1 MAERWLS
8 RGALLASASII
19 CLLCVQTPLIH
30 AAEDP
35 DLTKSQQKAHPRR
48 TRATPAEDQ
57 APSSQTHGPQEG
69 LETITVQARKKRED
83 LTKVPVAVS
92 VLTQKQMRLRSIRGI
107 QGISDFT
114 PGFHSDNQTV
124 GRNDRGFNSYTIR
137 GIVSGSTS
145 TRPGVTVFL
154 DGTPIA
160 GGNISGIQGIDHVEV
175 IKGPQS
181 AYFGRSTFAGAIN
194 LITTPPSNQ
203 WHGNIDTEYGNY
215 DTTDDRASVEGPI
228 LPDLLDFRASYRHY
242 STSGQYNDE
251 LEPGIKLG
259 KRSTNSGILEFRA
272 TPTEDLTLNYF
283 LNIWTDDDGPSA
295 QGQLSSG
302 FTNCNL
308 PGGNG
313 LGYTCGQIKG
323 TPTNSFLYDVLP
335 SNRNLIDYVDSPDS
349 TLQNAISP
357 AIINGLGLSRRAY
370 QNHLNFTDRLGQGYT
385 LSGNIA
391 RDENNW
397 IEDQGPIGANNLIV
411 ANPLLGVIPGGP
423 RYETFAIRVDAPDAD
438 LSTEIRLTS
447 PQNNRFKWTFGF
459 NYYQQ
464 RSALSTVADGYFGA
478 QQFSPYTKT
487 DIDTLGVFGSANYD
501 ILRNLTI
508 TAEGRE
514 QWDDVRQDVVLAGGP
529 GPGFK
534 STFSSFSPRFILSYH
549 PIDAVTLYTSYARGF
564 RPGEFN
570 PQFAGATAAQR
581 TQVLQQV
588 PAVSTVVPQEKVDMV
603 EAGVK
608 TLLLHNRLRLIADA
622 YYGDWSNYHI
632 TDQAQTVTDGA
643 ISTVQVVLPGGRILL
658 HGVEAEAA
666 YQVDR
671 HLIVEATFDW
681 AATNIRNDYCI
692 ACLAINGVANN
703 RGNALPGYPVFT
715 GTISA
720 TYNHELGRHYT
731 GFVHADYIYRGR
743 QYADD
748 TNISYIG
755 NSNRLNMQVGVQRGR
770 YEIALVGTNLTND
783 KTPTSIADVG
793 DMFIPGKYDVL
804 LSPAEKPYYGFRAHV
819 GF

>member
-1 MAERWLS
+1 MQVPSGR
-8 RGALLASASII
+8 
-19 CLLCVQTPLIH
+19 

-35 DLTKSQQKAHPRR
+35 DLTKSRQRLHPKADR
-48 TRATPAEDQ
+48 TPVQDQ
-57 APSSQTHGPQEG
+57 APSSPSAGPQGG

-83 LTKVPVAVS
+83 LIKVPVAVS

-137 GIVSGSTS
+137 GIVSGVTS

-160 GGNISGIQGIDHVEV
+160 GGNISGITDIDHVEV

-194 LITTPPSNQ
+194 FITTPPSNQ
-203 WHGNIDTEYGNY
+203 WHGNIDTEYGTY
-215 DTTDDRASVEGPI
+215 DTTDDRAEVEGPI
-228 LPDLLDFRASYRHY
+228 LPNILDFRASYRHY

-251 LEPGIKLG
+251 LEPGVKLG
-259 KRSTNSGILEFRA
+259 ERSTNSGTLEFRA
-272 TPTEDLTLNYF
+272 TPTDDLTLNYF

-295 QGQLSSG
+295 QGELG
-302 FTNCNL
+302 PAFTNCNL

-313 LGYTCGQIKG
+313 LGYTCGEIKG
-323 TPTNSFLYDVLP
+323 APTRSFLYDVLP
-335 SNRNLIDYVDSPDS
+335 ANQNLIDYINSPDS
-349 TLQNAISP
+349 ILQNAISP
-357 AIINGLGLSRRAY
+357 SIISGLGLSRRAY
-370 QNHLNFTDRLGQGYT
+370 QNHLNFTDQLGHGYT

-397 IEDQGPIGANNLIV
+397 IEDQGPIGTNNLIIP
-411 ANPLLGVIPGGP
+411 NPSYGKVPGAP
-423 RYETFAIRVDAPDAD
+423 SYETDAIRVDAPDAD

-447 PQNNRFKWTFGF
+447 PQQNHRFKWTFGF

-464 RSALSTVADGYFGA
+464 RSAQSTVADGFFGA
-478 QQFSPYTKT
+478 QQFTPYTKT

-514 QWDDVRQDVVLAGGP
+514 QWDDVRQSVVLADGA
-529 GPGFK
+529 GPGFEA
-534 STFSSFSPRFILSYH
+534 TFSSFSPRFILSYH
-549 PIDAVTLYTSYARGF
+549 PIDQVTLYTSYARGF

-570 PQFAGATAAQR
+570 ASYAGSTASQKAQV
-581 TQVLQQV
+581 QQQV
-588 PAVSTVVPQEKVDMV
+588 PAVGNVVPQEKLDMV
-603 EAGVK
+603 EAGIK
-608 TLLLHNRLRLIADA
+608 TLLFNNRLRLIADA

-632 TDQAQTVTDGA
+632 TDQIQTVTDGA
-643 ISTVQVVLPGGRILL
+643 ISTVQVVLPGGRILV
-658 HGVEAEAA
+658 HGVEAEGA
-666 YQVDR
+666 YRVDR
-671 HLIVEATFDW
+671 HLTLETTFDW
-681 AATNIRNDYCI
+681 AASNIRNDYCVECI
-692 ACLAINGVANN
+692 AINGVANN
-703 RGNALPGYPVFT
+703 RGNTLPSYPVFT

-731 GFVHADYIYRGR
+731 GFLHADYIYRGR
-743 QYADD
+743 QYADE
-748 TNISYIG
+748 TNISYTG
-755 NSNRLNMQVGVQRGR
+755 SSNRLNLQVGVQRGR
-770 YEIALVGTNLTND
+770 YEFALVGTNLTDD
-783 KTPTSIADVG
+783 KTPTSIADAG
-793 DMFIPGKYDVL
+793 DMFVAGRYDLL
-804 LSPAEKPYYGFRAHV
+804 LSPAEKPYYGFRVHA

>member
-1 MAERWLS
+1 MQVS
-8 RGALLASASII
+8 SS
-19 CLLCVQTPLIH
+19 H
-30 AAEDP
+30 AAQDP
-35 DLTKSQQKAHPRR
+35 DLTKAQQKAHPS
-48 TRATPAEDQ
+48 RASRTPAEDQ
-57 APSSQTHGPQEG
+57 APSTPSRGPQDS
-69 LETITVQARKKRED
+69 LETVTVQARKKRED

-107 QGISDFT
+107 QGISDFA

-137 GIVSGSTS
+137 GIVSGVTS

-194 LITTPPSNQ
+194 LITTPPSDQ
-203 WHGNIDTEYGNY
+203 WHGNVDTEYGNY
-215 DTTDDRASVEGPI
+215 DTTDDRASLEGPI

-272 TPTEDLTLNYF
+272 TPTDNLTLNYF

-295 QGQLSSG
+295 QGQLG
-302 FTNCNL
+302 PAFTNCNL

-313 LGYTCGQIKG
+313 LGYTCGLIKG
-323 TPTNSFLYDVLP
+323 VPTGSFLYDVLP
-335 SNRNLIDYVDSPDS
+335 TANQNLINYIDSSDS
-349 TLQNAISP
+349 VLQNAISP
-357 AIINGLGLSRRAY
+357 AIINGIGLSRRAY

-397 IEDQGPIGANNLIV
+397 IEDQGPIGTNNL
-411 ANPLLGVIPGGP
+411 LIPDPNYGKVPGAP
-423 RYETFAIRVDAPDAD
+423 QYNTTAIRVDAPDAD

-447 PQNNRFKWTFGF
+447 PQQNHRFKWTFGF

-464 RSALSTVADGYFGA
+464 RSAISTVADGVGGPA
-478 QQFSPYTKT
+478 QFNPYTKT

-501 ILRNLTI
+501 ILRNLTV

-514 QWDDVRQDVVLAGGP
+514 QWDDVRQAVVLAGGP
-529 GPGFK
+529 GP
-534 STFSSFSPRFILSYH
+534 SYEATFSSFSPRFILSYH
-549 PIDAVTLYTSYARGF
+549 PIEPVTLYTSYARGF

-570 PQFAGATAAQR
+570 ASYAGSTAAQKA
-581 TQVLQQV
+581 QVQLQV
-588 PAVSTVVPQEKVDMV
+588 PAVSAVVPQEKLDMV

-632 TDQAQTVTDGA
+632 TNEIPTVTNGA
-643 ISTVQVVLPGGRILL
+643 VSTVQVILPGGRILV
-658 HGVEAEAA
+658 HGVEAEGAF
-666 YQVDR
+666 QVDR
-671 HLIVEATFDW
+671 HLLVEATFDW
-681 AATNIRNDYCI
+681 ATTNIRNDYCV
-692 ACLAINGVANN
+692 ACIAINGIANN
-703 RGNALPGYPVFT
+703 RGNTLPGYPVFT
-715 GTISA
+715 GTLSA
-720 TYNHELGRHYT
+720 TYNHEIGRHYT

-755 NSNRLNMQVGVQRGR
+755 NSNRLNLQIGLQRGR
-770 YEIALVGTNLTND
+770 YEVALVGTNLTDD
-783 KTPTSIADVG
+783 KTPTSIADASDAFVA
-793 DMFIPGKYDVL
+793 GKYDLL
-804 LSPAEKPYYGFRAHV
+804 LSPAEKPYYGIRVHV